1 MEVVAEDVTHW
12 KASSF
17 SPLST
22 LRREGL
28 TPPST
33 PPHSWWQTARS
44 VPARPPSAASVEW
57 FDGEAARPP
66 SRSIVRYSTQR
77 VYGSEGGLCGS
88 LLGGPRE
95 SCASAVVGATKE
107 RNLWAE
113 PKRAAKA
120 MLGTKRF
127 VPIRLHGRMDPAS
140 RDGYRLV
147 PNTDAPVERP
157 TNGPGNPGE
166 RAARSQQPTGPRLDF
181 ALEDPGKQWIAE
193 KALRVMRHDSAGFA
207 TVDATS
213 VYGAALALPQLARS
227 AGWTI
232 SYTGLALRGLLF
244 MIMNNLLQGFLL
256 YMISKEERIINKFG
270 SQMFLCDFAAHH
282 QNCPHGSN
290 CVGPGGTVITPSRL
304 YDFDL
309 WSTRTFV
316 RDSFKLLFPEKEQE
330 IMDKIDPGE
339 YGVESYYLRTVCC
352 FLFVLGL
359 WHDLA
364 GSWDM
369 LDLLWCVPADSE
381 RWIVPTAG
389 QKPQEEEIGVSQA
402 YTDAA
407 LHEMIE
413 LDFVQFRVAGMPLHW
428 KLFNLFCLL
437 CPKIYLWLLTVDI
450 GIVFLMETSEIEDM
464 IINCV
469 ALGFILQIAAMQ
481 HLVMFHR
488 QDVAVVQFYT
498 SVLAAVELDFTDED
512 AGDGISAPVEP
523 SNDGL
528 ATDAAPAMPIRPDPH
543 SHRSPDSSVFFYS
556 ACVARPVDRKE
567 RAANPKAKA
576 ALDKEWNKLINQ
588 GCWDYASEIPQASIW
603 QRLEQLTCNTGFD
616 QKLHQLIDSFLLTT
630 HPLADKQRRQYPRE
644 IMDFIDR
651 YRVMSALAFSRV
663 ATLSGDAAGAR
674 EKMDLAMSLARHC
687 MHFQAQSFKGTRE
700 TMSND
705 TFRLMG
711 PIQASSNDLTKLPPI
726 EISRDAVNHAE
737 AVKFFKGFLQLRP
750 TLSFLPGSFL
760 AIKALNR
767 FPTLD
772 SLKEQAT
779 HLEGERKE
787 HGYDLPAVDASGI
800 GEVAAFRHEIDDENA
815 PLMNGW
821 ISFMKALVETYPGR
835 CVSIDDTLNWSA
847 STPMTYEDGASQ
859 VVIHPT
865 DGWVYVPAINSDIY
879 DPQETYLHGS
889 NLRYLWSI
897 LAHGGLFGEDYVTD
911 DHGSHEPCVWVTGA
925 AAEAASSYAS
935 GVYLGGGYWFQVMI
949 CVSRTMVN
957 NHSRTTKKLG
967 GSQKQIRVGTRFLE
981 LCGIAFR
988 PFRLLDDREQG
999 VSTSPQYV
1007 VHGHRFLSAD
1017 GTKAVAWHP
1026 WMEASPIDPR
1036 NLKLLGN
1043 VVAKDEVE
1051 FADLSIQG
1059 GSTTQQADS
1068 NETEQTGPAGADDQ
1082 ATAGSDATTE
1092 RITVNV
1098 AVLRRNH
1105 WMPDSYGTSEHAN
1118 EGRIRP
1124 LFEAFRK
1131 VLHTFRSKQ
1140 LCFTA

>member
-1 MEVVAEDVTHW
+1 FMEVVAEDVTLW
-12 KASSF
+12 KAASA

-33 PPHSWWQTARS
+33 PPHSWWQTS
-44 VPARPPSAASVEW
+44 RPPSAASVEW

-66 SRSIVRYSTQR
+66 SRNVVRYPAQR

-88 LLGGPRE
+88 LLGGPRDP
-95 SCASAVVGATKE
+95 CASTVVGATKE

-127 VPIRLHGRMDPAS
+127 LDGTMDPAS

-166 RAARSQQPTGPRLDF
+166 RAARSQQPTGQSSSRPRLDF

-290 CVGPGGTVITPSRL
+290 CVGPGGTEITPSRL

-316 RDSFKLLFPEKEQE
+316 RDSFKLLFPEKEHE
-330 IMDKIDPGE
+330 IMEKIDPGE

-407 LHEMIE
+407 LYEMIE

-469 ALGFILQIAAMQ
+469 ALGFILQIDELMMGIMPPECTKMLEVLKGYAKENRPQ
-481 HLVMFHR
+481 THLPEEEECRRH
-488 QDVAVVQFYT
+488 Q
-498 SVLAAVELDFTDED
+498 LARNWHCWT
-512 AGDGISAPVEP
+512 
-523 SNDGL
+523 
-528 ATDAAPAMPIRPDPH
+528 PALW
-543 SHRSPDSSVFFYS
+543 
-556 ACVARPVDRKE
+556 
-567 RAANPKAKA
+567 A
-576 ALDKEWNKLINQ
+576 ALIPRRLLGMLAVTSFFVFKYYVEHCVHLDDGSWVSKPLRLPKESSL
-588 GCWDYASEIPQASIW
+588 SI
-603 QRLEQLTCNTGFD
+603 
-616 QKLHQLIDSFLLTT
+616 
-630 HPLADKQRRQYPRE
+630 
-644 IMDFIDR
+644 
-651 YRVMSALAFSRV
+651 
-663 ATLSGDAAGAR
+663 
-674 EKMDLAMSLARHC
+674 
-687 MHFQAQSFKGTRE
+687 
-700 TMSND
+700 
-705 TFRLMG
+705 
-711 PIQASSNDLTKLPPI
+711 
-726 EISRDAVNHAE
+726 
-737 AVKFFKGFLQLRP
+737 
-750 TLSFLPGSFL
+750 LSFVFGPLP
-760 AIKALNR
+760 
-767 FPTLD
+767 
-772 SLKEQAT
+772 
-779 HLEGERKE
+779 
-787 HGYDLPAVDASGI
+787 
-800 GEVAAFRHEIDDENA
+800 
-815 PLMNGW
+815 M
-821 ISFMKALVETYPGR
+821 
-835 CVSIDDTLNWSA
+835 
-847 STPMTYEDGASQ
+847 
-859 VVIHPT
+859 
-865 DGWVYVPAINSDIY
+865 
-879 DPQETYLHGS
+879 
-889 NLRYLWSI
+889 
-897 LAHGGLFGEDYVTD
+897 LF
-911 DHGSHEPCVWVTGA
+911 
-925 AAEAASSYAS
+925 
-935 GVYLGGGYWFQVMI
+935 
-949 CVSRTMVN
+949 
-957 NHSRTTKKLG
+957 
-967 GSQKQIRVGTRFLE
+967 
-981 LCGIAFR
+981 
-988 PFRLLDDREQG
+988 
-999 VSTSPQYV
+999 
-1007 VHGHRFLSAD
+1007 
-1017 GTKAVAWHP
+1017 
-1026 WMEASPIDPR
+1026 PID
-1036 NLKLLGN
+1036 
-1043 VVAKDEVE
+1043 AE
-1051 FADLSIQG
+1051 
-1059 GSTTQQADS
+1059 
-1068 NETEQTGPAGADDQ
+1068 DQ
-1082 ATAGSDATTE
+1082 PIWE
-1092 RITVNV
+1092 
-1098 AVLRRNH
+1098 
-1105 WMPDSYGTSEHAN
+1105 MPDLQNG
-1118 EGRIRP
+1118 
-1124 LFEAFRK
+1124 
-1131 VLHTFRSKQ
+1131 
-1140 LCFTA
+1140 

>member
-1 MEVVAEDVTHW
+1 MSLRQCQRTVADARFSLHHVSVFLVQQYLIARLSSSLAVAPSRSRRGFMEGVTEDVTHW
-12 KASSF
+12 KASSS

-33 PPHSWWQTARS
+33 PPHSWWQTAR
-44 VPARPPSAASVEW
+44 PPSAASVEW

-66 SRSIVRYSTQR
+66 SRNIVRYSTQR

-95 SCASAVVGATKE
+95 PCASAVVGATKE

-290 CVGPGGTVITPSRL
+290 CVGPGGTVVTPTRVDKAACWSEFSKPDAVGRQRSRL

-309 WSTRTFV
+309 WTFV

-381 RWIVPTAG
+381 RSQDVRCG
-389 QKPQEEEIGVSQA
+389 RLDEEEIGVSQA

-469 ALGFILQIAAMQ
+469 ALGFILQIDELMMGIMPPECTKMLEVLKGYAKENRPQ
-481 HLVMFHR
+481 THLPDALQKSSLWKLR
-488 QDVAVVQFYT
+488 
-498 SVLAAVELDFTDED
+498 VENWHCWT
-512 AGDGISAPVEP
+512 
-523 SNDGL
+523 
-528 ATDAAPAMPIRPDPH
+528 PALW
-543 SHRSPDSSVFFYS
+543 
-556 ACVARPVDRKE
+556 
-567 RAANPKAKA
+567 A
-576 ALDKEWNKLINQ
+576 ALIPRRLLGMLAVTSFFVFKYYVEHCVHLDDGSWVSKPLRLPKESSL
-588 GCWDYASEIPQASIW
+588 SI
-603 QRLEQLTCNTGFD
+603 
-616 QKLHQLIDSFLLTT
+616 
-630 HPLADKQRRQYPRE
+630 
-644 IMDFIDR
+644 
-651 YRVMSALAFSRV
+651 
-663 ATLSGDAAGAR
+663 
-674 EKMDLAMSLARHC
+674 
-687 MHFQAQSFKGTRE
+687 
-700 TMSND
+700 
-705 TFRLMG
+705 
-711 PIQASSNDLTKLPPI
+711 
-726 EISRDAVNHAE
+726 
-737 AVKFFKGFLQLRP
+737 
-750 TLSFLPGSFL
+750 LSFVFGPLP
-760 AIKALNR
+760 
-767 FPTLD
+767 
-772 SLKEQAT
+772 
-779 HLEGERKE
+779 
-787 HGYDLPAVDASGI
+787 
-800 GEVAAFRHEIDDENA
+800 
-815 PLMNGW
+815 M
-821 ISFMKALVETYPGR
+821 
-835 CVSIDDTLNWSA
+835 
-847 STPMTYEDGASQ
+847 
-859 VVIHPT
+859 
-865 DGWVYVPAINSDIY
+865 
-879 DPQETYLHGS
+879 
-889 NLRYLWSI
+889 
-897 LAHGGLFGEDYVTD
+897 LF
-911 DHGSHEPCVWVTGA
+911 
-925 AAEAASSYAS
+925 
-935 GVYLGGGYWFQVMI
+935 
-949 CVSRTMVN
+949 
-957 NHSRTTKKLG
+957 
-967 GSQKQIRVGTRFLE
+967 
-981 LCGIAFR
+981 
-988 PFRLLDDREQG
+988 
-999 VSTSPQYV
+999 
-1007 VHGHRFLSAD
+1007 
-1017 GTKAVAWHP
+1017 
-1026 WMEASPIDPR
+1026 PID
-1036 NLKLLGN
+1036 
-1043 VVAKDEVE
+1043 AE
-1051 FADLSIQG
+1051 
-1059 GSTTQQADS
+1059 
-1068 NETEQTGPAGADDQ
+1068 DQ
-1082 ATAGSDATTE
+1082 PIWE
-1092 RITVNV
+1092 
-1098 AVLRRNH
+1098 
-1105 WMPDSYGTSEHAN
+1105 MPDLQNG
-1118 EGRIRP
+1118 
-1124 LFEAFRK
+1124 
-1131 VLHTFRSKQ
+1131 
-1140 LCFTA
+1140 